1 MAATTGVRTIRM
13 ETKRAQIR
21 AGARR
26 LFLHRG
32 FAGASTDAIA
42 AEAGV
47 SKQTLYAYY
56 PSKEELFEDVLRQ
69 MTVDSPQ
76 SPFAHMDGASP
87 ESPAALHRILHTLA
101 QSIIAVSM
109 QPEYLAL
116 VRTIIAEASRFPQ
129 LSTLFRATVPEQ
141 AMRSIAML
149 LDQARANGV
158 IQDGNFDAMA
168 RMFVGSLLTYTIIDG
183 LFLGDEPPRPPDAER
198 IRELVDLY
206 MNVVK

>member
-1 MAATTGVRTIRM
+1 MAVTTGTRTARM

-26 LFLHRG
+26 LFLRQG

-47 SKQTLYAYY
+47 SKQTLYVYY

-76 SPFAHMDGASP
+76 SPFVHMEGVSP
-87 ESPAALHRILHTLA
+87 ESRAALHQTLNTLA
-101 QSIIAVSM
+101 QSIITVSM

-116 VRTIIAEASRFPQ
+116 VRTIIAEAPRFPQ
-129 LSTLFRATVPEQ
+129 LSALFRATVPEQ
-141 AMRSIAML
+141 AMKSIAVL
-149 LDQARANGV
+149 LDRARANGV
-158 IQDGNFDAMA
+158 IQDGNLDAMA
-168 RMFVGSLLTYTIIDG
+168 RMFVGSLLTYTFIDG
-183 LFLGDEPPRPPDAER
+183 LFLGDAPPQRPDTAR
-198 IRELVDLY
+198 IREVVDLY
-206 MNVVK
+206 MNVVI